1 MEEIHSIKHIKK
13 YINGKVKV
21 DIIEE
26 NNNGLIKIK
35 NLRKTKCAPFRRN
48 HLLFT
53 NKRRG
58 KSVSRKI
65 FNEKGGKKKTQKR
78 RQK

>member
-1 MEEIHSIKHIKK
+1 MKEIHSIKHIRK
-13 YINGKVKV
+13 YRNGKVVV

-26 NNNGLIKIK
+26 NNNGM
-35 NLRKTKCAPFRRN
+35 KTKCAPFRRN

-58 KSVSRKI
+58 KSVARKL